1 MAAYDLEE
9 QERIDALKDWWEK
22 WSKLVYAVV
31 GAFLLGMAGVNAWR
45 YYQST
50 QQADAEVLFRSVEKT
65 AQEVTASKE
74 FKKLSEAAN
83 AMAEKFPRTFQAT
96 DAQLLAGPQADEK
109 AQVGAEDGAKR
120 DIQKLRHRQMT
131 LRFGGI
137 VFRLRLALGALEIFR
152 RARLRPYPGE
162 LIFRVVHRVAF
173 DNRLIG
179 RVGLERRHDVDPVKR
194 REMVEMHDMVMHGV
208 RQHDHVADV
217 LRVDRDFHLQR
228 ILHCSH

>member
-65 AQEVTASKE
+65 AQEVAASKE

-96 DAQLLAGPQADEK
+96 DAQLLAAKAAFEANDLAAAATHLQWVADKGRDAYKPLAKVRLASVQLDDKKFDLALQTLDQVKDEGFSAMVADLRGDILAAQGKKDEARAAYQAAVDK
-109 AQVGAEDGAKR
+109 AGERSALKTVSQAKL
-120 DIQKLRHRQMT
+120 DA
-131 LRFGGI
+131 FGGST
-137 VFRLRLALGALEIFR
+137 
-152 RARLRPYPGE
+152 
-162 LIFRVVHRVAF
+162 
-173 DNRLIG
+173 
-179 RVGLERRHDVDPVKR
+179 VKPP
-194 REMVEMHDMVMHGV
+194 EVKDSKGTK
-208 RQHDHVADV
+208 Q
-217 LRVDRDFHLQR
+217 
-228 ILHCSH
+228 